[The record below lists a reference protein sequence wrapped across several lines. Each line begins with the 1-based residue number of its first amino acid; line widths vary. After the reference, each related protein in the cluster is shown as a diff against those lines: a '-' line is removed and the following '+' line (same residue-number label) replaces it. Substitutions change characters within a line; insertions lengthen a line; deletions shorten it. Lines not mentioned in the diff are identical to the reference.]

1 MLQHITSIGAR
12 PKKDNGQC
20 PAGVVCSDGQWDLYC
35 PPDELAHEIDYQLCN
50 FKFVT
55 LGNQTVDVK
64 HGHITLDV
72 NVSHADILFSNGDS
86 GELVYYT
93 ESTLN
98 QEIQTI

>member
-12 PKKDNGQC
+12 PKKDADGSC
-20 PAGVVCSDGQWDLYC
+20 GVVCDGQWDLYC
-35 PPDELAHEIDYQLCN
+35 PPDELAHDIDYKLCN

-55 LGNQTVDVK
+55 LGNQTIDVK

-72 NVSHADILFSNGDS
+72 NVSHADILFSNCDS

-98 QEIQTI
+98 QEI